1 MSKFKSFFSN
11 GETKNE
17 ETVIS
22 IIETQEEINEALTP
36 DEIIKKSGIKVKG
49 QIPTDF
55 GIQYELYKKTDIDSI
70 KEILKDHAKLLSKGN
85 YIFILN

>member
-1 MSKFKSFFSN
+1 MSKFKSFFSSE
-11 GETKNE
+11 ETKIE
-17 ETVIS
+17 ETVI
-22 IIETQEEINEALTP
+22 ITETVEEINEALTP

-70 KEILKDHAKLLSKGN
+70 KEILKDHSKLLTKGN

>member
-1 MSKFKSFFSN
+1 MSKFKSFFSS
-11 GETKNE
+11 GETKIE
-17 ETVIS
+17 ESVIITETVK
-22 IIETQEEINEALTP
+22 EINEALTP
-36 DEIIKKSGIKVKG
+36 DEIIKKSGIKVKS

-70 KEILKDHAKLLSKGN
+70 KEILKDHSKLLSKGN

>member
-1 MSKFKSFFSN
+1 MSKFKSFFSQ
-11 GETKNE
+11 GETKIE
-17 ETVIS
+17 ETVI
-22 IIETQEEINEALTP
+22 ITETVEEINEALTP

-70 KEILKDHAKLLSKGN
+70 KEILKDHSKLLSKGN

>member
-1 MSKFKSFFSN
+1 MSKFKSFFSSE
-11 GETKNE
+11 ETKIE
-17 ETVIS
+17 ETL
-22 IIETQEEINEALTP
+22 IITETVEEINEALTP

-70 KEILKDHAKLLSKGN
+70 KEILKDHSKLLTKGN